1 MARLFILFLI
11 ALLPLRGW
19 TAERMVFQMDHGTT
33 AMAVSAE
40 SSSLDAA
47 MSEDCALH
55 MQMAAPHGPDHD
67 HTTGHSGCQA
77 CQLCMP
83 LAALDNALMVALTP
97 FPQAVPVPRTSHF
110 ASADT
115 ARQAKPPIS

>member
-33 AMAVSAE
+33 VATMSND
-40 SSSLDAA
+40 SDAA

-55 MQMAAPHGPDHD
+55 MQMAAQHGTGHD
-67 HTTGHSGCQA
+67 NTTGHNGCQA

-83 LAALDNALMVALTP
+83 LAALDNAAIVPFAP
-97 FPQAVPVPRTSHF
+97 FPHVVPVPRTRHF